1 MKRIIIER
9 AYTDLATIGKMYM
22 PSGNTFYTIE
32 LPWEANKRSVSC
44 IPEGV
49 YTLNKRQSGVVNR
62 TSKGRYSAGWEVAN
76 VNGRTFIM
84 IHIANTT
91 SDIEG
96 CIGIG
101 LKLGVVS
108 DQWAVLDSAAAF
120 DKFMAEMNDAED
132 WEIVFRVRTIEYP

>member
-1 MKRIIIER
+1 MKSIVIER
-9 AYTDLATIGKMYM
+9 AYTDVATIGKMYM
-22 PSGNTFYTIE
+22 PSGNVFYTIE

-49 YTLNKRQSGVVNR
+49 YTLSKRQSGVVSR

-101 LKLGVVS
+101 LNLGVVNN
-108 DQWAVLDSAAAF
+108 QWAVLDSAAAF
-120 DKFMAEMNDAED
+120 DKFMTEMNDD
-132 WEIVFRVRTIEYP
+132 DNWEITFRVRTIEYP